1 MAGNQSIQIL
11 RGTRNAIANSSEK
24 LLPGQPLYN
33 VDDNYLT
40 IGSNDNDQVKA
51 IPIACRELKGYV
63 TDLSDQINTVDDA
76 TEKWSIKYEQGKGIQ
91 FDNDVQYQGDD
102 ITLPD
107 KSAGTK
113 NGDVIPGAKTL
124 GIQAAAFGGLKYTHV
139 NESEGNWERT
149 PTSAEGD
156 QSFAF
161 GGSTHAYGD
170 WSFAGG
176 KDTKA
181 YQRATVALG
190 GGSKA
195 GRSEEEFN
203 DFFYKDGAI
212 SNGGEGLSPDG
223 SILDSEGK
231 PYLESNSYAASF
243 GELNDAYGRASFA
256 SGSCN
261 SVADYGFAAG
271 RWLIAAYEQTAFGK
285 YNSAGFT
292 SKDSTRT
299 IFSIGNGTADED
311 RSNALELTRNCMFK
325 VGKNNSFGSQW
336 NNGCMLFGQG
346 ITSSLEDH
354 FGFYFGNDLTSEV
367 HYYQPHLV
375 IGSGKP
381 KNISDN
387 YFYSLSVFNGG
398 SSPVFGVQPD
408 GLIVSQGGISSNRK
422 ITSKGDIT
430 SGGNIT
436 SEGSITSGG
445 KISGTHLQGT
455 SLEIAPTDLQ
465 NLNGKITLGFGGN
478 DATSLAS
485 ISDNGKFFIKS
496 LKNTGKAGD
505 LSFLASNITMNS
517 DSIAMKAAND
527 LHKITMDS
535 AGIAMTRKTA
545 NNLNNLD
552 ITMNSDGIKMDA
564 NTSNI
569 KVDSNNITMESE
581 NITTSSNVT
590 TMGGNY
596 IEMNSYD
603 ITMNSDIVNISG
615 EVKLKK
621 AATKDE
627 HPVRF
632 EEFNGA
638 IQNTLQPVVDMLE
651 CRNGMDFLAQLI
663 VGTSNCT
670 PLPTRKHFTIPYA
683 QYNGESS
690 NSEETFI
697 VAQHD
702 AMNTDTDKD
711 FYIAVGLF
719 NDEDIQLV
727 VSRENLNDGDVTTE
741 ELFLLTSSIDIGE
754 IDGRL
759 FIKQGGYKDPFGY
772 YVNTLY
778 IWTEA
783 AKYQFRVNNP
793 ADGSHSNK
801 WEVFFNS
808 DMLLFSK

>member
-1 MAGNQSIQIL
+1 MAGNNSIQFL
-11 RGTRNAIANSSEK
+11 RGTRNAIAESSEK

-33 VDDNYLT
+33 VDDKYLT
-40 IGSNDNDQVKA
+40 IGGNANDQVNS

-63 TDLSDQINTVDDA
+63 TDLSDEINSVTGT

-91 FDNDVQYQGDD
+91 FDNDVQYQGND

-113 NGDVIPGAKTL
+113 KGNVIPSAKTL

-139 NESEGNWERT
+139 NESEGNWGRT

-195 GRSEEEFN
+195 GRSELEFN
-203 DFFYKDGAI
+203 DFFYNDGAP
-212 SNGGEGLSPDG
+212 SNGGKGLGPND

-231 PYLESNSYAASF
+231 PYLESNSYAVSF

-271 RWLIAAYEQTAFGK
+271 RQLIAAYEQIAFGK

-292 SKDSTRT
+292 SNDSTRT
-299 IFSIGNGTADED
+299 IFSIGCGSSESN

-325 VGKNNSFGSQW
+325 VGKNNSFGNQW
-336 NNGCMLFGQG
+336 NNGCMLFGQN
-346 ITSSLEDH
+346 ITSSSEDN
-354 FGFYFGNDLTSEV
+354 FGFYFGNNLTSNV

-375 IGSGKP
+375 IGSGQP
-381 KNISDN
+381 ENISNN

-408 GLIVSQGGISSNRK
+408 GFIVSQKGIKSGGS
-422 ITSKGDIT
+422 ITST
-430 SGGNIT
+430 GGIT
-436 SEGSITSGG
+436 SEGSIKSTKNIESGGNITSGG
-445 KISGTHLQGT
+445 KISGTHLQGY
-455 SLEIAPTDLQ
+455 SLKIAPIELQ
-465 NLNGKITLGFGGN
+465 ELQGEITLGFGGN
-478 DATSLAS
+478 DTTSLAS
-485 ISDNGKFFIKS
+485 KSDNGKFFIKS
-496 LKNTGKAGD
+496 LKNSGKYGD

-517 DSIAMKAAND
+517 DSI
-527 LHKITMDS
+527 
-535 AGIAMTRKTA
+535 
-545 NNLNNLD
+545 
-552 ITMNSDGIKMDA
+552 KMDA
-564 NTSNI
+564 NSLSYIN
-569 KVDSNNITMESE
+569 VDSNNITMNSE
-581 NITTSSNVT
+581 NITTSSNAVRMISST
-590 TMGGNY
+590 
-596 IEMNSYD
+596 
-603 ITMNSDIVNISG
+603 ITMDAAVDILGAVDISG
-615 EVKLKK
+615 YVQLNQVASREK
-621 AATKDE
+621 

-632 EEFNGA
+632 KEFNEA
-638 IQNTLQPVVDMLE
+638 LQNTLKPIVDMLD
-651 CRNGMDFLAQLI
+651 CRDGMDFLAQLI
-663 VGTSNCT
+663 VGTSNGT
-670 PLPTRKHFTIPYA
+670 ETKDIQLPYGN
-683 QYNGESS
+683 YDESI

-697 VAQHD
+697 VVQED
-702 AMNTDTDKD
+702 AVNTDGISSIEVNLYHKTKGNLT
-711 FYIAVGLF
+711 IAM
-719 NDEDIQLV
+719 Q
-727 VSRENLNDGDVTTE
+727 NLNDTNATPTYGKVIKTPN
-741 ELFLLTSSIDIGE
+741 INVGE
-754 IDGRL
+754 SYGRL
-759 FIKQGGYKDPFGY
+759 FIKQGGYKDAFGY

-783 AKYQFRVNNP
+783 AKYQFSVNKP
-793 ADGSHSNK
+793 VDGSHECSWDLHFNTNK
-801 WEVFFNS
+801 H
-808 DMLLFSK
+808 LFSK